1 MGSGKSSERPSRQ
14 TDHRN
19 ERKKTGRIKVIVVD
33 DHPAIREALIH
44 TISTKLDLELC
55 GQAGSAEEA
64 FDLAKSTDV
73 DVAVID
79 ISLQD
84 AYGLDLVDS
93 LRTQYPD
100 LQVVVFSMYDESVYA
115 ERALRAGAL
124 GYVMK
129 SEPTQAVID
138 AVRTVSEGEV
148 YLSGRMASR
157 ILSKMTSSPSSG
169 PAFAVDE
176 LTDREMAVFQML
188 GQGHSVMDIADKL
201 HLSRKTVETYRRRA
215 KEKLGFDSVAE
226 LLQYAIKWMYD
237 YER

>member
-14 TDHRN
+14 TDNRN

-44 TISTKLDLELC
+44 TISTKIDLELC

-64 FDLAKSTDV
+64 FDLAKSADV

-138 AVRTVSEGEV
+138 AVRTVSDGEV

-188 GQGHSVMDIADKL
+188 GNRQRADLVQFHCGIARQSFML
-201 HLSRKTVETYRRRA
+201 GRHLPGAVLKPPRRVCHDA
-215 KEKLGFDSVAE
+215 SKPVFAQKVA
-226 LLQYAIKWMYD
+226 
-237 YER
+237 